1 MPYKDKKKQAEYMRK
16 YRKKLKEELAGIPK
30 NEVI

>member
-16 YRKKLKEELAGIPK
+16 YRKKLKEELLEFQK
-30 NEVI
+30 MR